1 MVNNLKIQLEPRGIA
16 KCLDPDFPESLKRAF
31 EHGLLQHQVDL
42 YEAAKGNDIVLDTA
56 PTGTG
61 KTKAGLSVI
70 NHNRDRNAIYI
81 APTNALIEQ
90 QTEAAI
96 AFVET
101 VGLPH
106 IVKAASAQRI
116 REWPNDRV
124 GMRPG
129 EKIYNALREPATIFP
144 ECGGDRPLLMVTNPD
159 IFYYAAF
166 FQYGPLDKSNIASKF
181 YSSFSTI
188 IFDEF
193 HLYDAKQLV
202 SLLFYLALSKIFGY
216 FDRNRKIVLLTAT
229 PEPACEAALAV
240 LEEAGVSI
248 KSVDGQCHNSSNVP
262 SQTAVDLEIREYL
275 EKESL
280 VKEIT
285 SEVIGRLQNQ
295 PDKYGAVILDSKD
308 TLNRIAEQLRVQ
320 GYEKC
325 SGRITG
331 NTPQEQRHTA
341 AQKQVI
347 LATSTVDVGFNFER
361 DLSPERQNLDWL
373 IFSSRDRFSFWQ
385 RIGRVGRV
393 LGKASTE
400 LPSEALAYLPEKA
413 WEQGIENLDC
423 FGGRVALQSMLES
436 LDCMKR
442 PFLDIYWR
450 SEAFLEIARPLLEL
464 EDCFQ
469 NLEQAHLVQDLF
481 QTLQKLF
488 NGSKSWKFYRYRM
501 RLIALAEKLSRVPLK
516 PTREGQWSF
525 TTVLFK
531 EPSHARHSFIK
542 AFMEICY
549 PEMLEELNRGDF
561 PISEIEAEIKE
572 RDELAEE
579 LKDFSVFWKTVW
591 SPIFRFRDSLLDN
604 VIVQDS
610 SKFLLD
616 ESGETPLDPFHLL
629 RFYEFSAD
637 EKRVEL
643 TERARETFQI
653 GFRLMVDDLK
663 KFEATRLCKLWAFKN
678 MSFERNIGGAIRP
691 TKLPESLEKAFRER
705 MIPGVIIEENRQNQ
719 WAVVKLKRLGLD
731 CYPVIV
737 SSLSDKDKKFT
748 FFPSLSGILAIAS
761 AGVALKSPDNEDFW
775 VV

>member
-1 MVNNLKIQLEPRGIA
+1 MENSLKIQLEPRGIA
-16 KCLDPDFPESLKRAF
+16 KCVDPDFPPSLKQAF
-31 EHGLLQHQVDL
+31 EQGLLQHQVDL
-42 YEAAKGNDIVLDTA
+42 YEAAKENDIVLDTA

-70 NHNRDRNAIYI
+70 HHNRDGNAIYI

-90 QTEAAI
+90 QTEAAS
-96 AFVET
+96 AFVKRA
-101 VGLPH
+101 GLPH
-106 IVKAASAQRI
+106 LVKAASAQRV

-124 GMRPG
+124 GNRPG
-129 EKIYNALREPATIFP
+129 EKIYNILREPATIFP
-144 ECGGDRPLLMVTNPD
+144 ECGGDRPLLLITNPD

-202 SLLFYLALSKIFGY
+202 SLLFYLALSKVFGY

-240 LEEAGVSI
+240 LREADVRV
-248 KSVDGQCHNSSNVP
+248 KSVDGQSSDSPEIP
-262 SQTAVDLEIREYL
+262 SQTAVDLEIRKYL

-280 VKEIT
+280 IKEIT
-285 SEVIGRLQNQ
+285 NEVVERLQNQ
-295 PDKYGAVILDSKD
+295 SDKYGAVILDSKD
-308 TLNRIAEQLRVQ
+308 TLNRIAEQLRSQ
-320 GYEKC
+320 GYETF

-331 NTPQEQRHTA
+331 NTSQEQRHAA

-361 DLSPERQNLDWL
+361 DVSTDRQNLDWL
-373 IFSSRDRFSFWQ
+373 IFSTRDRFSFWQ

-393 LGKASTE
+393 LGKSSTE

-413 WEQGIENLDC
+413 WEQGIESLDC
-423 FGGRVALQSMLES
+423 LGGRVALQSTLES

-464 EDCFQ
+464 EGYLQ
-469 NLEQAHLVQDLF
+469 GLEQAHLIQDLF

-501 RLIALAEKLSRVPLK
+501 RLIAFAEKLAKVPLK
-516 PTREGQWSF
+516 PNRKGQWSF

-531 EPSHARHSFIK
+531 EPSYGRREFIK
-542 AFMEICY
+542 AFMEIHY
-549 PEMLEELNRGDF
+549 PEALEELKRDDSV
-561 PISEIEAEIKE
+561 ILEIEDDIKE
-572 RDELAEE
+572 SDELAGE
-579 LKDFSVFWKTVW
+579 LRDFAIFWKTVW

-604 VIVQDS
+604 ITVHDS
-610 SKFLLD
+610 DRFLLD
-616 ESGETPLDPFHLL
+616 ESGETALDPFHLL
-629 RFYEFSAD
+629 RFYEFSSG
-637 EKRVEL
+637 ENQVEL
-643 TERARETFQI
+643 TARSQETFQI
-653 GFRLMVDDLK
+653 RFRLMVDDLK
-663 KFEATRLCKLWAFKN
+663 KFEATQLCKLWAFKD
-678 MSFERNIGGAIRP
+678 MSISRGAGGAIRP
-691 TKLPESLEKAFRER
+691 TKLPESLENAFRET
-705 MIPGVIIEENRQNQ
+705 MIPGVIIKENRQNR
-719 WAVVKLKRLGLD
+719 WAIIKLKKLGLD
-731 CYPVIV
+731 YYPITV
-737 SSLSDKDKKFT
+737 SSLTDKDEEFT